1 MPPVGTIGMHRWLR
15 GWQPKSLG
23 GRRQALPNAKALP
36 LTMGPSGPHR
46 TRPPKHTG
54 AWQPGPMA
62 VRTEGVGGPPA
73 SRRPCSLIPVLPA
86 WGSHRSPAF
95 AASQMRRV
103 ALSWLCQW
111 SNCDVQAVPWR
122 VWVSIVPSGH
132 RSGWNLDTVTFF
144 SVIFFFLVEEYLIF
158 VESF

>member
-1 MPPVGTIGMHRWLR
+1 MPFPLQRNHQVLRWWGLSVCCGTTGGGTRFCVWCPEAGLCHPLPSFPTTGSLIPGQGHFPQPQVPHATSGNHWDTQMAC

-36 LTMGPSGPHR
+36 LTMGPSGPNR

-86 WGSHRSPAF
+86 WGSH
-95 AASQMRRV
+95 
-103 ALSWLCQW
+103 
-111 SNCDVQAVPWR
+111 
-122 VWVSIVPSGH
+122 
-132 RSGWNLDTVTFF
+132 
-144 SVIFFFLVEEYLIF
+144 
-158 VESF
+158 